1 MRITLL
7 GTNGWYDSPTG
18 STPCVL
24 AQTDDF
30 DILFDA
36 GYGFAKADRYIRGDK
51 PAFLFLSHFHYDHI
65 IGLHT
70 LAKSRFDQGL
80 RIFGLPGIQA
90 ILNGFFNPI
99 LTIPLNQL
107 GFSLAFEEINGSQPA
122 NLPFKLTALPLIH
135 SGPCLGY
142 RLEIA
147 GRILTYCTD
156 TGYCQ
161 NAVTLSRGADLLIAE
176 ATLPPGSETN
186 PKWPHLTP
194 ALTARIAQEAGV
206 RQLVLV
212 HFDASAPL
220 EIRLEAE
227 REARLTFPQTTAGV
241 DGMTFE
247 I

>member
-1 MRITLL
+1 MRVTLL
-7 GTNGWYDSPTG
+7 GTNGWYDSPSG
-18 STPCVL
+18 STPSVL

-30 DILFDA
+30 DIIFDA

-70 LAKSRFDQGL
+70 LAKSRFDHGL
-80 RIFGLPGIQA
+80 RVFGLPGIQSV
-90 ILNGFFNPI
+90 LNDFFNPI
-99 LTIPLNQL
+99 HTIPLDRL
-107 GFSLAFEEINGSQPA
+107 GFSIAFEEINGGQPA
-122 NLPFKLTALPLIH
+122 QLPFTISALPLIH

-142 RLEIA
+142 RLEI
-147 GRILTYCTD
+147 GGGVLTYCTD

-176 ATLPPGSETN
+176 AALPPGSETN
-186 PKWPHLTP
+186 PQWPHLTP
-194 ALTARIAQEAGV
+194 ALSARIAHEAGAQ
-206 RQLVLV
+206 QLVLV

-220 EIRLEAE
+220 EMRLEAE
-227 REARLTFPQTTAGV
+227 REARLTFPHTTAGI